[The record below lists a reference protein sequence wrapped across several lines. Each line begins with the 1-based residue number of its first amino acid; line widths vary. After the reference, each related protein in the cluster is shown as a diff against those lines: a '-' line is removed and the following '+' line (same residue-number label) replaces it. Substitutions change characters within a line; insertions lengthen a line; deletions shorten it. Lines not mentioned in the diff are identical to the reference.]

1 MATGTTNPMTYQN
14 GITTVAD
21 HTHSVDEITGL
32 ASQLDK
38 IQATESLL
46 GQVERLL
53 ATCDNLLS
61 ASGYATKEEVIL
73 IEQYTADIQNIQAQ
87 LDSILKED
95 VEDGLNSLK
104 ENQVTL
110 QAAVAE
116 LQLKINTAYDAANAV
131 MELYK
136 VAEGNTAG
144 ELQKLNEAIVEIK
157 KIIDGDGT
165 EEFPGLIPN
174 DTLNAENLAKI
185 DERLVTAEAD
195 ILNLKGADTEQA
207 SLLVQLDTVVKQYL
221 PSEENGE
228 GEIKQTTDL
237 LQSTIPTEL
246 VINRVDAVDEPTAP
260 VSEEPSG
267 EDPVEEINTDTYL
280 DYTLTFN
287 NNEGEQKFSANLD
300 LTSDINS
307 YLAYVFAQFVSQ
319 HNTFTPTETGL
330 NSRLAF
336 VEGRL
341 SNLTQ
346 YVAHMAN
353 YHNFIIKDIYFY
365 FANDVDGTD
374 PTALKYLP
382 IPTDPTPDEDL
393 DVQASFV
400 NIIPNFP
407 DSARMDNK
415 IYSPAELVNKNFYVI
430 FETSYPIDLS
440 DGKVSLGFPDFQENS
455 VIYTAPNG
463 HFRCA
468 RLGIPDLSHATYV
481 LYADIN
487 NETKK
492 LTPFTFGTGTF
503 GNNFTTEGTYEFMLK
518 VTDPYNPNTTA
529 LKTKQITIGYPIYRG
544 IYAETTLPVEGL
556 SLDTFSLQ
564 HTELNSPATTIDWAD
579 YNVDDIA
586 KYYYYLVPSILL
598 PTGSTLVFN
607 TGYGPGGWETE
618 NPQII
623 KINNIDYTVFRTSY
637 KITYCPSTM
646 VTVKSV

>member
-14 GITTVAD
+14 GSITVAD

-38 IQATESLL
+38 LQATESLL

-144 ELQKLNEAIVEIK
+144 ELQKLNDAIVEIK

-174 DTLNAENLAKI
+174 DTINAEKLATL

-221 PSEENGE
+221 PSADSDGELKTSIEALDAKIPTTVEISRKTDAWEEGGDPFSN
-228 GEIKQTTDL
+228 TTD
-237 LQSTIPTEL
+237 
-246 VINRVDAVDEPTAP
+246 
-260 VSEEPSG
+260 
-267 EDPVEEINTDTYL
+267 YL
-280 DYTLTFN
+280 DYTVNFKDDA
-287 NNEGEQKFSANLD
+287 GESKFSTD
-300 LTSDINS
+300 LLLTADINT
-307 YLAYVFAQFVSQ
+307 YLDQALKKLLMGSKI
-319 HNTFTPTETGL
+319 TGFD
-330 NSRLAF
+330 SRLSF

-341 SNLTQ
+341 SNVVQ
-346 YVAHMAN
+346 YVAHMAS
-353 YHNFIIKDIYFY
+353 YHSFVIKDIGFY
-365 FANDVDGTD
+365 FVDGEGY
-374 PTALKYLP
+374 LNYLP
-382 IPTDPTPDEDL
+382 EPIDPTPGDTI
-393 DVQASFV
+393 DVQANFV
-400 NIIPNFP
+400 NVVPDFP
-407 DSARMDNK
+407 ESARMDTK
-415 IYSPAELVNKNFYVI
+415 VFSPAELADKKFYVI
-430 FETSYPIDLS
+430 FKTSFPIDLS
-440 DGKVSLGFPDFQENS
+440 ANKVCLGFPNFEEGS
-455 VIYTAPNG
+455 SIKYAPGDN
-463 HFRCA
+463 FKCA
-468 RLGIPDLSHATYV
+468 RLGIPDLSYATYV
-481 LYADIN
+481 LYADLN
-487 NETKK
+487 SETKK
-492 LTPFTFGTGTF
+492 LTPFTFGSGAHVFGTSFSDTGT
-503 GNNFTTEGTYEFMLK
+503 YKFMLK

-529 LKTKQITIGYPIYRG
+529 ELEKDITVGLPIYYG
-544 IYAETTLPVEGL
+544 ISEDDVLYTTSLTSGL
-556 SLDTFSLQ
+556 TSGNFALL
-564 HTELNSPATTIDWAD
+564 HTDFNSPATMIDWSR
-579 YNVDDIA
+579 YNDPTANVANA
-586 KYYYYLVPSILL
+586 KYYYYVVPTALL
-598 PTGSTLVFN
+598 AGKTLQFN
-607 TGYGPGGWETE
+607 TGYGPGGWKLQEDTIF
-618 NPQII
+618 NGSQS
-623 KINNIDYTVFRTSY
+623 YTVYRTEY
-637 KITYCPSTM
+637 ALTYCPSTSI
-646 VTVKSV
+646 TLL

>member
-14 GITTVAD
+14 GSTTVAD

-95 VEDGLNSLK
+95 VEDGFNSLK

-116 LQLKINTAYDAANAV
+116 LQTKINTAYDAANAV

-174 DTLNAENLAKI
+174 DTINAEKLATL

-228 GEIKQTTDL
+228 GEIKQTTNL

-246 VINRVDAVDEPTAP
+246 VISRADAVEEPAAP
-260 VSEEPSG
+260 ASEEPSG
-267 EDPVEEINTDTYL
+267 EDPAEEINTDTYL

-287 NNEGEQKFSANLD
+287 NSEGEQKFSANLD

-307 YLAYVFAQFVSQ
+307 YLAHVFAQFVSQ
-319 HNTFTPTETGL
+319 HTTFTPTEAGL

-382 IPTDPTPDEDL
+382 APIDPTPEENL
-393 DVQASFV
+393 DIQADFV
-400 NIIPNFP
+400 NIIPAFSNT
-407 DSARMDNK
+407 ARMDDK
-415 IYSPAELVNKNFYVI
+415 VFSPSELKGKNFYII
-430 FETSYPIDLS
+430 FETSYPIDLGS
-440 DGKVSLGFPDFQENS
+440 DKVSLGFPDFQENNTR
-455 VIYTAPNG
+455 YTAPSN
-463 HFRCA
+463 FKCA

-487 NETKK
+487 DETKK
-492 LTPFTFGTGTF
+492 LTPFTFGSGTF
-503 GNNFTTEGTYEFMLK
+503 GSNFTEEGTYEFMLK
-518 VTDPYNPNTTA
+518 VTDPYNPNMTA

-544 IYAETTLPVEGL
+544 IYMETTLPVEGL

-564 HTELNSPATTIDWAD
+564 HTELNSPATTIDWSD

-607 TGYGPGGWETE
+607 TGYGPGGWET
-618 NPQII
+618 QDYQI

-637 KITYCPSTM
+637 KLTYCPSTR
-646 VTVKSV
+646 VTVKSI